1 MNKEKMKILITGV
14 SGFVGHHFLQYL
26 YDNKIEASVCGIDIS
41 EPSYNIREY
50 DGFLSVTYRK
60 IDLLDK
66 KSLASLFEDF
76 VPDYVLHLASFSS
89 VAYSWKH
96 PEESFVNNTNIF
108 LNLITAIQT
117 HNINCRILSVGSS
130 EEYGIIDQDEI
141 PLSEDKEVRPISPY
155 AVARV
160 AQEMLSKL
168 FVDSYHVNIIMTRS
182 FNHIGPWQ
190 DSRFVVPSFIKRI
203 KEIKDAGYKRGI
215 IETGDIGI
223 IRDFVDVRD
232 VVNAYFLL
240 LTKGRV
246 GEIYNVC
253 SGKGI
258 KLEKIVKM
266 IADEIGI
273 YVETKLCEQLVR
285 PNDNP
290 IIVGNNHK
298 ITDELGWK
306 PNIPLETTIKNMIDQ
321 GE

>member
-41 EPSYNIREY
+41 EPAYNIREY

-66 KSLASLFEDF
+66 ESLASLFEDF

-223 IRDFVDVRD
+223 VRDFVDVRD
-232 VVNAYFLL
+232 VVHAYYLL